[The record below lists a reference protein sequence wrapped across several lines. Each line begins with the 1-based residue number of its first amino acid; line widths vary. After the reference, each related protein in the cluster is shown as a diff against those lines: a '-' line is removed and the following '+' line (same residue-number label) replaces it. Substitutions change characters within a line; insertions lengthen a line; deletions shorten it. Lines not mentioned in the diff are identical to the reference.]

1 MNAGAAR
8 PLRALLI
15 ATIVAP
21 VLLFAGAAYTNYTR
35 SFDDARDRLVRE
47 NDILYEHA
55 TKVFETHSLILQQV
69 VRLVGGMSDEQIRGS
84 EKRLHDDLA
93 AMIAGFPQIKDV
105 FVHDRHGLP
114 LVSTG
119 AFPVPHDLSVA
130 DRDYFVRQAAGASSV
145 FVSRIFSGR
154 IARAPF
160 FTLTQRRP
168 GPDGSFAGIISV
180 SIHPEYFERFY
191 REIAQAAG
199 GSMAAALARADG
211 ALLVRYPPAA
221 DPTTLSANGDFARN
235 TAAHPEHG
243 YYEGVSE
250 IDRTP
255 SLFAYRKLPNLPIY
269 VLLAMPRSAVIHAWA
284 RQMASHLIYGI
295 PATLGLFLITLIA
308 LRRTQN
314 AADELARREQAEA
327 ALRQAQKLEAI
338 GQLTGGIAHDFN
350 NLLAVISGSVQLL
363 RRHAKEPAKFLDAI
377 ERAARRGERLTRQL
391 LTFSRQRRTKLTV
404 IDLKDRL
411 PRVVDM
417 LARSIRGDI
426 RIRLQMAS
434 DLWRVDLDGDELELA
449 LLNLAVNA
457 QDAMPQ
463 GGMLTVSTRNATLT
477 PEADD
482 GTGLTGSFVVLSVCD
497 TGQGMPPEVA
507 ARAFEP
513 FFTTK
518 PPGKGSGLGLSQVY
532 GFAQH
537 CGGMASVQSTPG
549 QGTCIILHLPKAQR
563 SLSNKIEKAP
573 ERAPA
578 ASDIGD
584 LTVLLVEDDPE
595 VRETTAALLEDIGC
609 QVMRA
614 SQAAQAQE
622 ILAASAPKID
632 LVLSDIVMPESI
644 SGLELARD
652 VRAKYPDLPVVL
664 MTGYSAAAGTAAGD
678 GQPILFKPFSRAQLE
693 EAVREYTGTRQ
704 LSLMH
709 E

>member
-21 VLLFAGAAYTNYTR
+21 VMLFAGAAYTNYTR
-35 SFDDARDRLVRE
+35 SFGDARDRLVRE

-55 TKVFETHSLILQQV
+55 TKVFETHGLVLQQV
-69 VRLVGGMSDEQIRGS
+69 AKLIGGLSDEQIRAS
-84 EKRLHDDLA
+84 EKRLHDDMTQ
-93 AMIAGFPQIKDV
+93 MIAGFPQIKDV

-114 LVSTG
+114 LVSS
-119 AFPVPHDLSVA
+119 AAYPAPSDLSVA
-130 DRDYFVRQAAGASSV
+130 DRDYFIRQADGDAGV

-160 FTLTQRRP
+160 FTLTRRRP
-168 GPDGSFAGIISV
+168 SADGSFQGIISV
-180 SIHPEYFERFY
+180 SIHPEYFEQFY
-191 REIAQAAG
+191 REIGQAEG
-199 GSMAAALARADG
+199 GGMIGALTRADG
-211 ALLVRYPPAA
+211 TLLVRYPPVAG
-221 DPTTLSANGDFARN
+221 PTTLSAAGAFAQN
-235 TAAHPEHG
+235 TAAHPDRG

-250 IDRTP
+250 VDHTA
-255 SLFAYRKLPNLPIY
+255 SLFAYRKLPRLPIY
-269 VLLAMPRSAVIHAWA
+269 VSLAMPRSAVIRGWA
-284 RQMASHLIYGI
+284 RQMAGHLIYGI

-308 LRRTQN
+308 LRRTQH
-314 AADELARREQAEA
+314 AAQEMARREQAEA
-327 ALRQAQKLEAI
+327 ALKQAQKLEAI

-350 NLLAVISGSVQLL
+350 NLLAVISGSVQLM

-391 LTFSRQRRTKLTV
+391 LTFSRQRRTRPAV

-426 RIRLQMAS
+426 RIRLQMAN

-457 QDAMPQ
+457 QDAMPT
-463 GGMLTVSTRNATLT
+463 GGVLTVSARNAALT
-477 PEADD
+477 PEADE
-482 GTGLTGSFVVLSVCD
+482 GTGMAGRFVVLSMCD
-497 TGQGMPPEVA
+497 TGQGMPPDVA

-537 CGGMASVQSTPG
+537 CGGLASVQSAPG
-549 QGTCIILHLPKAQR
+549 QGTCVILHLPKAQR
-563 SLSNKIEKAP
+563 AVSETERAP
-573 ERAPA
+573 ERPP

-609 QVMRA
+609 RVMRA

-622 ILAASAPKID
+622 ILATSAPKID
-632 LVLSDIVMPESI
+632 LVLSDIVMPDSI
-644 SGLELARD
+644 SGIELARD

-664 MTGYSAAAGTAAGD
+664 MTGYSAAAGAAAGD
-678 GQPILFKPFSRAQLE
+678 GQPMLFKPFSRAQLE
-693 EAVREYTGTRQ
+693 EVVREYTGTRQ

>member
-1 MNAGAAR
+1 MNAAAAQ
-8 PLRALLI
+8 PLRALLV

-21 VLLFAGAAYTNYTR
+21 VMLFAGAAYTNYTR
-35 SFDDARDRLVRE
+35 SFADARERLVRE

-55 TKVFETHSLILQQV
+55 AKVFETHSLILQQV
-69 VRLVGGMSDEQIRGS
+69 GRLIAGLSDDQIHAS

-93 AMIAGFPQIKDV
+93 QMIAGFPQIKDV

-119 AFPVPHDLSVA
+119 TYPVPRDLSVA
-130 DRDYFVRQAAGASSV
+130 DRDYFERQAAGDAGV
-145 FVSRIFSGR
+145 MVSRPWSGR
-154 IARAPF
+154 LAHAPF
-160 FTLTQRRP
+160 FTLTRRRP
-168 GPDGSFAGIISV
+168 SPDGSFQGIISV
-180 SIHPEYFERFY
+180 SIRPEYFERFY
-191 REIAQAAG
+191 REIAKADG
-199 GSMAAALARADG
+199 GGLVSALTRADG
-211 ALLVRYPPAA
+211 TLLVRDPPVA
-221 DPTTLSANGDFARN
+221 DPTTFSAAGDFAQN
-235 TAAHPEHG
+235 TAARPDRG

-250 IDRTP
+250 IDHSA

-269 VLLAMPRSAVIHAWA
+269 VSLTMPRSAVVHGWA

-308 LRRTQN
+308 LRRTRH
-314 AADELARREQAEA
+314 AAEEMARREQAEA

-350 NLLAVISGSVQLL
+350 NLLAVVSGSVQLL
-363 RRHAKEPAKFLDAI
+363 RRHAKEPSKFLDAI

-391 LTFSRQRRTKLTV
+391 LTFSRQRRIKLAV
-404 IDLKDRL
+404 IDLKERL

-417 LARSIRGDI
+417 LARSVRADI
-426 RIRLQMAS
+426 RIRLHTAS

-457 QDAMPQ
+457 QDAMSQ
-463 GGMLTVSTRNATLT
+463 SGMLTISARNATLT

-482 GTGLTGSFVVLSVCD
+482 GTGLAGDFVVLSVCD

-549 QGTCIILHLPKAQR
+549 RGTCIVIHMPKAR
-563 SLSNKIEKAP
+563 RAVAEVTEKAP
-573 ERAPA
+573 EHAPA
-578 ASDIGD
+578 ADIGG

-609 QVMRA
+609 RVMRTGRA
-614 SQAAQAQE
+614 EQAQE
-622 ILAASAPKID
+622 VLAGSAPKID

-644 SGLELARD
+644 GGLELARD

-693 EAVREYTGTRQ
+693 EVVREYTGTRQ
-704 LSLMH
+704 LSLIH
-709 E
+709 D

>member
-21 VLLFAGAAYTNYTR
+21 VMLFAGAAYTNYTR
-35 SFDDARDRLVRE
+35 SFDDARDRLVRD

-55 TKVFETHSLILQQV
+55 TKVFETHSLVLQQV
-69 VRLVGGMSDEQIRGS
+69 VRLIGGMSDEQIRGS
-84 EKRLHDDLA
+84 EKRLHDDLS

-119 AFPVPHDLSVA
+119 AYPVPHDLSVA
-130 DRDYFVRQAAGASSV
+130 DRDYFIRQADRDSGV

-154 IARAPF
+154 LARAPF
-160 FTLTQRRP
+160 FTLTQRRA
-168 GPDGSFAGIISV
+168 GRDGSFQGIISV

-199 GSMAAALARADG
+199 GSMVAALARADG
-211 ALLVRYPPAA
+211 ALLVRYPPLA
-221 DPTTLSANGDFARN
+221 DPVTFSATGDFARN
-235 TAAHPEHG
+235 IAAHPDRDN
-243 YYEGVSE
+243 YQAVSE
-250 IDRTP
+250 IDHTT

-269 VLLAMPRSAVIHAWA
+269 VFLAMPRSAVIHAWA

-308 LRRTQN
+308 LRRTRS
-314 AADELARREQAEA
+314 AAEELARREQAEA

-391 LTFSRQRRTKLTV
+391 LTFSRQRRTKPAV

-411 PRVVDM
+411 PRVIDM
-417 LARSIRGDI
+417 LARSVRGDI
-426 RIRLQMAS
+426 RIRLQIAD

-463 GGMLTVSTRNATLT
+463 GGMLTVSAANATLT
-477 PEADD
+477 PDSND

-497 TGQGMPPEVA
+497 TGQGMTPDVA

-532 GFAQH
+532 GFAHH
-537 CGGMASVQSTPG
+537 CGGMASLQSTPG

-563 SLSNKIEKAP
+563 TVSDEIERAP
-573 ERAPA
+573 ERSPA
-578 ASDIGD
+578 ADIGD

-609 QVMRA
+609 RVMRA
-614 SQAAQAQE
+614 SQAVQAQE
-622 ILAASAPKID
+622 ILATSAPKID
-632 LVLSDIVMPESI
+632 LVLSDVVMPESI
-644 SGLELARD
+644 SGIELARD

-664 MTGYSAAAGTAAGD
+664 MTGYSAAAGAVAGD

-693 EAVREYTGTRQ
+693 EVVREYTGTRQ
-704 LSLMH
+704 LSLIH

>member
-1 MNAGAAR
+1 LINAGAAR

-21 VLLFAGAAYTNYTR
+21 VMLFAGAAYTNYTR

-55 TKVFETHSLILQQV
+55 TKVFETHGLVLQQV
-69 VRLVGGMSDEQIRGS
+69 AKLIGGLSDAQIRAS
-84 EKRLHDDLA
+84 EKRLHDDMTQ
-93 AMIAGFPQIKDV
+93 MIAGFPQIKDV

-119 AFPVPHDLSVA
+119 AYPVPSNLSVA
-130 DRDYFVRQAAGASSV
+130 DRDYFIRQAESDAGV

-154 IARAPF
+154 IAQAPF

-168 GPDGSFAGIISV
+168 SADGSFQGIISV

-191 REIAQAAG
+191 REIGQAEG
-199 GSMAAALARADG
+199 GSVVSALTRADG
-211 ALLVRYPPAA
+211 TPLVRYPPVA
-221 DPTTLSANGDFARN
+221 DPTTFSASGAFAQN
-235 TAAHPEHG
+235 TAAHPDRG

-250 IDRTP
+250 IDHAT
-255 SLFAYRKLPNLPIY
+255 SLFAYRKLHRLPIY
-269 VLLAMPRSAVIHAWA
+269 VSLTMPRSAVIHSWA
-284 RQMASHLIYGI
+284 RQMAGHLIYGI

-308 LRRTQN
+308 LRRTQH
-314 AADELARREQAEA
+314 AAQEMARREQAEA
-327 ALRQAQKLEAI
+327 ALKQAQKLEAI

-350 NLLAVISGSVQLL
+350 NLLAVISGSVQLM

-391 LTFSRQRRTKLTV
+391 LTFSRQRRTRPAV

-426 RIRLQMAS
+426 RIRLHMAA

-457 QDAMPQ
+457 QDAMPK
-463 GGMLTVSTRNATLT
+463 GGTLTVSARNATLT
-477 PEADD
+477 PEADE
-482 GTGLTGSFVVLSVCD
+482 GTGVAGRFVVLSVCD
-497 TGQGMPPEVA
+497 TGQGMPPDVA

-537 CGGMASVQSTPG
+537 CGGLASVQSTPG
-549 QGTCIILHLPKAQR
+549 QGTCVILHLPKAQR
-563 SLSNKIEKAP
+563 AASVETERAP
-573 ERAPA
+573 ERPP

-609 QVMRA
+609 RVMRA
-614 SQAAQAQE
+614 DQAAQAQE
-622 ILAASAPKID
+622 ILATSALKVD

-644 SGLELARD
+644 SGIELARE

-664 MTGYSAAAGTAAGD
+664 MTGYSAAAGAAAGD
-678 GQPILFKPFSRAQLE
+678 GQPMLFKPFSRAQLE
-693 EAVREYTGTRQ
+693 EVVREYTGTRQ
-704 LSLMH
+704 LSLTH

>member
-1 MNAGAAR
+1 MKAGAAR

-21 VLLFAGAAYTNYTR
+21 VMLFAGAAYTNYTR
-35 SFDDARDRLVRE
+35 SFDDARDRLVRD

-69 VRLVGGMSDEQIRGS
+69 LRLIGGMSDEQIRGS
-84 EKRLHDDLA
+84 EKRLHDDLS

-119 AFPVPHDLSVA
+119 AYPVPHDLSVA
-130 DRDYFVRQAAGASSV
+130 DRDYFIRQADRDSGV

-154 IARAPF
+154 LAHAPF
-160 FTLTQRRP
+160 FTLTQRRA
-168 GPDGSFAGIISV
+168 GLDGSFQGIISV

-191 REIAQAAG
+191 REIAQAAR
-199 GSMAAALARADG
+199 GSMVAALTRADG
-211 ALLVRYPPAA
+211 ALLVRYPPVA
-221 DPTTLSANGDFARN
+221 DPVTFSATGDFARN
-235 TAAHPEHG
+235 VAAHPDRG
-243 YYEGVSE
+243 NYEAASE
-250 IDRTP
+250 IDHTT

-269 VLLAMPRSAVIHAWA
+269 VVLAMPRSAVIHAWA

-308 LRRTQN
+308 LRRTQS
-314 AADELARREQAEA
+314 AAEELARREQAEA

-391 LTFSRQRRTKLTV
+391 LTFSRQRRTKPAV

-411 PRVVDM
+411 PRVIDM
-417 LARSIRGDI
+417 LARSVRGDI
-426 RIRLQMAS
+426 RIRLQIAN
-434 DLWRVDLDGDELELA
+434 DVWRVDLDGDELELA

-463 GGMLTVSTRNATLT
+463 GGTLTVSAGNATLT
-477 PEADD
+477 PESND

-497 TGQGMPPEVA
+497 TGQGMPAEVA

-532 GFAQH
+532 GFAHH

-563 SLSNKIEKAP
+563 TVSEEIEKAP
-573 ERAPA
+573 DRSPA
-578 ASDIGD
+578 ADIGD

-609 QVMRA
+609 RVMRA

-622 ILAASAPKID
+622 ILATSAPKID
-632 LVLSDIVMPESI
+632 LVLSDVVMPESI
-644 SGLELARD
+644 SGIELARD

-664 MTGYSAAAGTAAGD
+664 MTGYSSAAGAVAGD

-693 EAVREYTGTRQ
+693 EVVREYTGTRQ
-704 LSLMH
+704 LSLIH